1 MTELKYWLW
10 LTSCPGMTP
19 GKVLMLLDHFVTP
32 ERIYYADREEYT
44 LFSLTE
50 RQRRSLEDKSMDRPQ
65 KILADCERL
74 GVDIM
79 TLQDAAYPQRLRQ
92 LADPPAVLYWKGKKF
107 LFDEEPAIAVV
118 GTRKPS
124 QYGKRMAEQFGL
136 ELSRGGALLV
146 SGIAEGLDSC
156 AIRGALK
163 GGGAVV
169 SLLAGGVDRIIPK
182 ENRFLAQD
190 VAAVGALISEY
201 PPGTEHRG
209 EHYRPRNRILSGL
222 CLGVLA
228 VECRTFG
235 GTMLT
240 VNHALEQG
248 RDVFAVPGALDNE
261 MSEGT
266 NRLIQQGAKLVT
278 SGRDILEEYWDRFPL
293 KLSAAAP
300 LPPQVVRERLGEL
313 EGTERSS
320 ERDKN
325 RERSPEPE
333 SQMPKQHSGRE
344 IVPRKEQKSRFT
356 DDELQI
362 IAALEDKPLSADE
375 VVERTQISARY
386 VLSALTML
394 QVQGAVEE
402 LPGRRFRALVELE
415 Q

>member
-10 LTSCPGMTP
+10 LTSRPGMTP
-19 GKVLMLLDHFVTP
+19 GKVQMLLDHFVTP
-32 ERIYYADREEYT
+32 ERIYYADQEEYR
-44 LFSLTE
+44 LLSLTE
-50 RQRRSLEDKSMDRPQ
+50 RQRQGLKDKNMDRPQ
-65 KILADCERL
+65 AILADCERL

-118 GTRKPS
+118 GTRRPS
-124 QYGKRMAEQFGL
+124 QYGERIAEKFGL
-136 ELSRGGALLV
+136 ELSRGGALVV
-146 SGIAEGLDSC
+146 SGIAEGLDTC

-169 SLLAGGVDRIIPK
+169 SLLAGGVDRIAGPS
-182 ENRFLAQD
+182 RFLAQD

-228 VECRTFG
+228 VECRSFG

-293 KLSAAAP
+293 KLSDAAP
-300 LPPQVVRERLGEL
+300 LPPQVARERLGE
-313 EGTERSS
+313 G
-320 ERDKN
+320 KKAQP
-325 RERSPEPE
+325 SPEPE
-333 SQMPKQHSGRE
+333 KSRSKSPQPEHQAYRQPSGRE
-344 IVPRKEQKSRFT
+344 VIPRKEQKARFT

-362 IAALEDKPLSADE
+362 IAALEEHPLSADE

-402 LPGRRFRALVELE
+402 LPGRRFQALVELE

>member
-10 LTSCPGMTP
+10 LTSRPGMTP
-19 GKVLMLLDHFVTP
+19 GKVWMLLDHFVTP
-32 ERIYYADREEYT
+32 ERIYYADQEEYN
-44 LFSLTE
+44 LVSLTE
-50 RQRRSLEDKSMDRPQ
+50 RQRRGLEDKSMDRPQ
-65 KILADCERL
+65 TILADCERL

-118 GTRKPS
+118 GTRRPS
-124 QYGKRMAEQFGL
+124 QYGERMAEKFGL
-136 ELSRGGALLV
+136 ELSRGGALVV
-146 SGIAEGLDSC
+146 SGIAEGLDTC

-169 SLLAGGVDRIIPK
+169 SLLAGGVDRIAGPS
-182 ENRFLAQD
+182 RFLAQD

-228 VECRTFG
+228 VECRSFG

-300 LPPQVVRERLGEL
+300 LPPQVARERLGEGKPV
-313 EGTERSS
+313 EP
-320 ERDKN
+320 
-325 RERSPEPE
+325 SPEPE
-333 SQMPKQHSGRE
+333 KSRAKSPQPERQEPRQPSGRE
-344 IVPRKEQKSRFT
+344 VIPRKEQKARFT

-362 IAALEDKPLSADE
+362 IAALEERSLSADE

>member
-10 LTSCPGMTP
+10 LTSRPGMTP
-19 GKVLMLLDHFVTP
+19 GKVWMLLDHFVTP
-32 ERIYYADREEYT
+32 ERIYYADQEEYN
-44 LFSLTE
+44 LVSLTE
-50 RQRRSLEDKSMDRPQ
+50 RQRRGLEDKSMDRPQ
-65 KILADCERL
+65 TILADCERL

-107 LFDEEPAIAVV
+107 LFDEEPAVAVV
-118 GTRKPS
+118 GTRRPS
-124 QYGKRMAEQFGL
+124 QYGERMAEKFGL
-136 ELSRGGALLV
+136 ELSRGGALVV
-146 SGIAEGLDSC
+146 SGIAEGLDTC

-169 SLLAGGVDRIIPK
+169 SLLAGGVDRIAGPS
-182 ENRFLAQD
+182 RFLAQD

-228 VECRTFG
+228 VECRSFG

-300 LPPQVVRERLGEL
+300 LPPQVARERLGEGKPV
-313 EGTERSS
+313 EP
-320 ERDKN
+320 
-325 RERSPEPE
+325 SPEPE
-333 SQMPKQHSGRE
+333 KSRAKSPQPERQEPRQPSGRE
-344 IVPRKEQKSRFT
+344 VIPRKEQKARFT

-362 IAALEDKPLSADE
+362 IAALEERSLSADE

-402 LPGRRFRALVELE
+402 LPGRRFQALVELE

>member
-10 LTSCPGMTP
+10 LTSRPGMTP
-19 GKVLMLLDHFVTP
+19 GKVWMLLDHFVTP
-32 ERIYYADREEYT
+32 ERIYYADQEEYN
-44 LFSLTE
+44 LVPLTE
-50 RQRRSLEDKSMDRPQ
+50 RQRRGLEDKSMDRPQ
-65 KILADCERL
+65 TILADCERL

-118 GTRKPS
+118 GTRRPS
-124 QYGKRMAEQFGL
+124 QYGERMAEKFGL
-136 ELSRGGALLV
+136 ELSRGGALVV
-146 SGIAEGLDSC
+146 SGIAEGLDTC

-169 SLLAGGVDRIIPK
+169 SLLAGGVDRIAGPS
-182 ENRFLAQD
+182 RFLAQD

-228 VECRTFG
+228 VECRSFG

-300 LPPQVVRERLGEL
+300 LPPQVARERLGEGKPV
-313 EGTERSS
+313 EP
-320 ERDKN
+320 
-325 RERSPEPE
+325 SPEPE
-333 SQMPKQHSGRE
+333 KSRAKSPQPERQEPRQPSGRE
-344 IVPRKEQKSRFT
+344 VIPRKEQKARFT

-362 IAALEDKPLSADE
+362 IAALEERSLSADE

>member
-10 LTSCPGMTP
+10 LTTRQGMTA
-19 GKVLMLLDHFVTP
+19 GKVLLLLDHFATP
-32 ERIYYADREEYT
+32 ERLYYADPEEYA
-44 LFSLTE
+44 LLPLNE
-50 RQRRSLEDKSMDRPQ
+50 HQRRGLEDKSMDRPE
-65 KILADCERL
+65 KILDDCQRL

-79 TLQDAAYPQRLRQ
+79 TLRDAAYPQRLRQ
-92 LADPPAVLYWKGKKF
+92 LVDPPAVLYWKGKKI
-107 LFDEEPAIAVV
+107 LFDEEAAIAVV
-118 GTRKPS
+118 GSREPTE
-124 QYGKRMAEQFGL
+124 YGERMAEKFGL
-136 ELSRGGALLV
+136 ELSRGGALVV
-146 SGIAEGLDSC
+146 SGIAEGLDTC

-169 SLLAGGVDRIIPK
+169 SMLAGGVDCIVPK
-182 ENRFLAQD
+182 ANRFLAQD

-201 PPGTEHRG
+201 PPGTQHKG

-248 RDVFAVPGALDNE
+248 RDVFAVHGALDNP

-266 NRLIQQGAKLVT
+266 NLLIQQGAKLVT
-278 SGRDILEEYWDRFPL
+278 AGRDILEEYWDRFPL

-300 LPPQVVRERLGEL
+300 LPPQVARERL
-313 EGTERSS
+313 EGAVKEKKAPRQ
-320 ERDKN
+320 EQ
-325 RERSPEPE
+325 REPQAET
-333 SQMPKQHSGRE
+333 GRMV
-344 IVPRKEQKSRFT
+344 IPRKEQKSRFT

-362 IAALEDKPLSADE
+362 IAALEQSPLSADQ
-375 VVERTQISARY
+375 VVERTQISAKY

-402 LPGRRFRALVELE
+402 LPGRRFQALMELE
-415 Q
+415 K

>member
-10 LTSCPGMTP
+10 LTSRPGMTP
-19 GKVLMLLDHFVTP
+19 GKVWMLLDHFVTP
-32 ERIYYADREEYT
+32 ERIYYADQEEYN
-44 LFSLTE
+44 LVPLTE
-50 RQRRSLEDKSMDRPQ
+50 RQRRGLEDKGMDRPQ
-65 KILADCERL
+65 TILADCERL

-118 GTRKPS
+118 GTRRPS
-124 QYGKRMAEQFGL
+124 QYGERVAEKFGL
-136 ELSRGGALLV
+136 ELSRGGALVV
-146 SGIAEGLDSC
+146 SGIAEGLDTC

-169 SLLAGGVDRIIPK
+169 SLLAGGVDRIAGPS
-182 ENRFLAQD
+182 RYLAQD

-228 VECRTFG
+228 VECRSFG

-300 LPPQVVRERLGEL
+300 LPPQVARERLGEGKPV
-313 EGTERSS
+313 EP
-320 ERDKN
+320 
-325 RERSPEPE
+325 SPEPE
-333 SQMPKQHSGRE
+333 KSRAKSPQPERQEPRQPSGRE
-344 IVPRKEQKSRFT
+344 VIPRKEQKARFT

-362 IAALEDKPLSADE
+362 IAALEERSLSADE

>member
-10 LTSCPGMTP
+10 LTSRPGMTP

-32 ERIYYADREEYT
+32 ERIYYADQEEYR
-44 LFSLTE
+44 LVPLTQ
-50 RQRRSLEDKSMDRPQ
+50 RQRSGLEDKSMDRPQ
-65 KILADCERL
+65 AILADCERL

-118 GTRKPS
+118 GTRTPS
-124 QYGKRMAEQFGL
+124 QYGQRMAEKFGL
-136 ELSRGGALLV
+136 ELSRGGALVV
-146 SGIAEGLDSC
+146 SGVAEGLDTC

-169 SLLAGGVDRIIPK
+169 SLLAGGVDRIAGQS
-182 ENRFLAQD
+182 RFLAQD

-201 PPGTEHRG
+201 PPGTKPLG

-228 VECRTFG
+228 VECRSVG

-300 LPPQVVRERLGEL
+300 LPPQVARERLGEGKQ
-313 EGTERSS
+313 EEPGPEPEKSRA
-320 ERDKN
+320 K
-325 RERSPEPE
+325 SPEPE
-333 SQMPKQHSGRE
+333 RQDQQPPGRE
-344 IVPRKEQKSRFT
+344 VIPRKEQKACFT

-362 IAALEDKPLSADE
+362 IAALEQRPLSADE

-402 LPGRRFRALVELE
+402 LPGRRFQALVELE
-415 Q
+415 P

>member
-10 LTSCPGMTP
+10 LTTRPGMTP

-32 ERIYYADREEYT
+32 ERIYYADQEEYA
-44 LFSLTE
+44 LFPLTE
-50 RQRRSLEDKSMDRPQ
+50 RQRRGLEDKSMDRPQ
-65 KILADCERL
+65 DILADCDRL

-118 GTRKPS
+118 GSRKPTE
-124 QYGKRMAEQFGL
+124 YGERMAEKFGL
-136 ELSRGGALLV
+136 ELSRGGALVV
-146 SGIAEGLDSC
+146 SGIAEGLDTC

-169 SLLAGGVDRIIPK
+169 SLLAGGVDRIVPK
-182 ENRFLAQD
+182 TNRFLAQD

-201 PPGTEHRG
+201 PPGTEHKG

-293 KLSAAAP
+293 KLSATAP
-300 LPPQVVRERLGEL
+300 LPPQVVRERL
-313 EGTERSS
+313 ERPV
-320 ERDKN
+320 ERQRPSQPDRN
-325 RERSPEPE
+325 PEPKQPVQ
-333 SQMPKQHSGRE
+333 SQPSGRE
-344 IVPRKEQKSRFT
+344 VVLRKDQKARFT

-362 IAALEDKPLSADE
+362 IAVLEEKPLSADE

-402 LPGRRFRALVELE
+402 LPGRRFRALIELE

>member
-10 LTSCPGMTP
+10 LTSRPGMTP
-19 GKVLMLLDHFVTP
+19 GKVWMLLDHFVTP
-32 ERIYYADREEYT
+32 ERIYYADQEEYN
-44 LFSLTE
+44 LVPLTE
-50 RQRRSLEDKSMDRPQ
+50 RQRRGLEDKGMDRPQ
-65 KILADCERL
+65 TILADCERL

-118 GTRKPS
+118 GTRRPS
-124 QYGKRMAEQFGL
+124 QYGERMAEKFGL
-136 ELSRGGALLV
+136 ELSRGGALVV
-146 SGIAEGLDSC
+146 SGIAEGLDTC

-169 SLLAGGVDRIIPK
+169 SLLAGGVDRIAGPS
-182 ENRFLAQD
+182 RYLAQD
-190 VAAVGALISEY
+190 VAAVGALISDY

-228 VECRTFG
+228 VECRSFG

-300 LPPQVVRERLGEL
+300 LPPQVARERLGEGKPV
-313 EGTERSS
+313 EP
-320 ERDKN
+320 
-325 RERSPEPE
+325 SPEPE
-333 SQMPKQHSGRE
+333 KSRAKSPQPERQEPRQPSGRE
-344 IVPRKEQKSRFT
+344 VIPRKEQKARFT

-362 IAALEDKPLSADE
+362 IAALEERSLSADE

-394 QVQGAVEE
+394 QVQEAVEE

>member
-10 LTSCPGMTP
+10 LTSRPGMTP
-19 GKVLMLLDHFVTP
+19 GKVWMLLDHFVTP
-32 ERIYYADREEYT
+32 ERIYYADQEEYN
-44 LFSLTE
+44 LVSLTE
-50 RQRRSLEDKSMDRPQ
+50 RQRRGLEDKSMDRPQ
-65 KILADCERL
+65 TILADCERL

-118 GTRKPS
+118 GTRRPS
-124 QYGKRMAEQFGL
+124 QYGERMAEKFGL
-136 ELSRGGALLV
+136 ELSRGGALVV
-146 SGIAEGLDSC
+146 SGIAEGLDTC

-169 SLLAGGVDRIIPK
+169 SLLAGGVDRIAGPS
-182 ENRFLAQD
+182 RFLAQD

-228 VECRTFG
+228 VECRSFG

-300 LPPQVVRERLGEL
+300 LPPQVARERLGEGKPVEL
-313 EGTERSS
+313 
-320 ERDKN
+320 
-325 RERSPEPE
+325 SPEPE
-333 SQMPKQHSGRE
+333 KSRAKSPQPERQEPRQPSGRE
-344 IVPRKEQKSRFT
+344 VIPRKEQKARFT

-362 IAALEDKPLSADE
+362 IAALEERSLSADE

>member
-10 LTSCPGMTP
+10 LTSRPGMTP
-19 GKVLMLLDHFVTP
+19 GKVWMLLDHFVTP
-32 ERIYYADREEYT
+32 ERIYYADQEEYN
-44 LFSLTE
+44 LVPLTE
-50 RQRRSLEDKSMDRPQ
+50 RQRRGLEDKSMDRPQ
-65 KILADCERL
+65 TILADCERL

-92 LADPPAVLYWKGKKF
+92 LTDPPAVLYWKGKKF
-107 LFDEEPAIAVV
+107 LFDEEPAVAVV
-118 GTRKPS
+118 GTRRPS
-124 QYGKRMAEQFGL
+124 QYGERVAEKFGL
-136 ELSRGGALLV
+136 ELSRGGALVV
-146 SGIAEGLDSC
+146 SGIAEGLDTC

-169 SLLAGGVDRIIPK
+169 SLLAGGVDRIAGPS
-182 ENRFLAQD
+182 RYLAQD

-228 VECRTFG
+228 VECRSFG

-300 LPPQVVRERLGEL
+300 LPPQVARERLGEGKPV
-313 EGTERSS
+313 EP
-320 ERDKN
+320 
-325 RERSPEPE
+325 SPEPE
-333 SQMPKQHSGRE
+333 KSRAKSPQPERQEPRQPSGRE
-344 IVPRKEQKSRFT
+344 VIPRKEQKARFT

-362 IAALEDKPLSADE
+362 IAALEERSLSADE

>member
-10 LTSCPGMTP
+10 LTSRPGMTP

-32 ERIYYADREEYT
+32 ERIYYADQEEYR
-44 LFSLTE
+44 LVPLTQ
-50 RQRRSLEDKSMDRPQ
+50 RQRSGLEDKSMDRPQ
-65 KILADCERL
+65 AILADCERL

-118 GTRKPS
+118 GTRTPS
-124 QYGKRMAEQFGL
+124 QYGRRMAEKFGL
-136 ELSRGGALLV
+136 ELSRGGALVV
-146 SGIAEGLDSC
+146 SGVAEGLDTC

-169 SLLAGGVDRIIPK
+169 SLLAGGVDRIAGQS
-182 ENRFLAQD
+182 RFLAQD

-201 PPGTEHRG
+201 PPGTKPLG

-228 VECRTFG
+228 VECRSFG

-278 SGRDILEEYWDRFPL
+278 SGQDILEEYWDRFPL

-300 LPPQVVRERLGEL
+300 LPPQVARERLGEGKQ
-313 EGTERSS
+313 EEPGPEPEKSRA
-320 ERDKN
+320 K
-325 RERSPEPE
+325 SPEPE
-333 SQMPKQHSGRE
+333 RQDQQPPGRE
-344 IVPRKEQKSRFT
+344 VIPRKEQKARFT

-362 IAALEDKPLSADE
+362 IAALEQRPLSADE

-402 LPGRRFRALVELE
+402 LPGRRFQALVELE
-415 Q
+415 P

>member
-10 LTSCPGMTP
+10 LTSRPGMTP
-19 GKVLMLLDHFVTP
+19 GKVWMLLDHFVTP
-32 ERIYYADREEYT
+32 ERIYYADQEEYN
-44 LFSLTE
+44 LVPLTQ
-50 RQRRSLEDKSMDRPQ
+50 RQRRGLEDKSMDRPQ
-65 KILADCERL
+65 TILADCERL

-118 GTRKPS
+118 GTRRPS
-124 QYGKRMAEQFGL
+124 QYGERMAEKFGL
-136 ELSRGGALLV
+136 ELSRGGALVV
-146 SGIAEGLDSC
+146 SGIAEGLDTC

-169 SLLAGGVDRIIPK
+169 SLLAGGVDRIAGPS
-182 ENRFLAQD
+182 RFLAQD

-228 VECRTFG
+228 VECRSFG

-300 LPPQVVRERLGEL
+300 LPPQVARERLGEGKPV
-313 EGTERSS
+313 EP
-320 ERDKN
+320 
-325 RERSPEPE
+325 SPEPE
-333 SQMPKQHSGRE
+333 KSRAKSPQPERQEPRQPSGRE
-344 IVPRKEQKSRFT
+344 VIPRKEQKARFT

-362 IAALEDKPLSADE
+362 IAALEERSLSADE

>member
-10 LTSCPGMTP
+10 LTSRPGMTP
-19 GKVLMLLDHFVTP
+19 GKVWMLLDHFVTP
-32 ERIYYADREEYT
+32 ERIYYADQEEYR
-44 LFSLTE
+44 LVPLTE
-50 RQRRSLEDKSMDRPQ
+50 RQRRGLEDKGMDRPQ
-65 KILADCERL
+65 TILADCERL

-118 GTRKPS
+118 GTRRPS
-124 QYGKRMAEQFGL
+124 QYGERMAEKFGL
-136 ELSRGGALLV
+136 ELSRGGALVV
-146 SGIAEGLDSC
+146 SGIAEGLDTC
-156 AIRGALK
+156 ASRGALK

-169 SLLAGGVDRIIPK
+169 SLLAGGVDRIAGPS
-182 ENRFLAQD
+182 RYLAQD

-228 VECRTFG
+228 VECRSFG

-278 SGRDILEEYWDRFPL
+278 SGRDMLEEYWDRFPL

-300 LPPQVVRERLGEL
+300 LPPQVARERLGEGKPV
-313 EGTERSS
+313 EP
-320 ERDKN
+320 
-325 RERSPEPE
+325 SPEPE
-333 SQMPKQHSGRE
+333 KSRAKSPQPERQEPRQPSGRE
-344 IVPRKEQKSRFT
+344 VIPRKEQKARFT

-362 IAALEDKPLSADE
+362 IAALEERSLSADE

>member
-10 LTSCPGMTP
+10 LTSCPGMTA
-19 GKVLMLLDHFVTP
+19 GKIQMLLDYFVTP
-32 ERIYYADREEYT
+32 ERIYYAGREEYSE
-44 LFSLTE
+44 LSLTP
-50 RQRRSLEDKSMDRPQ
+50 RQLQGLEEKSMDQPQ
-65 KILADCERL
+65 KILEDCQRL
-74 GVDIM
+74 GVEIM

-124 QYGKRMAEQFGL
+124 QYGKRMAEKFGL

-163 GGGAVV
+163 GGGPVV
-169 SLLAGGVDRIIPK
+169 SLLAGGVDRIVPK

-201 PPGTEHRG
+201 PPGTEHKG

-222 CLGVLA
+222 CLGALA

-293 KLSAAAP
+293 KLSASAP
-300 LPPQVVRERLGEL
+300 LPPQVARERLREVGE
-313 EGTERSS
+313 EENSPK
-320 ERDKN
+320 RDKPPKKP
-325 RERSPEPE
+325 SQPEN
-333 SQMPKQHSGRE
+333 QTQKQAAGRE
-344 IVPRKEQKSRFT
+344 MIPRKEQKSRFT

-362 IAALEDKPLSADE
+362 IAALKEKPLSADE

-415 Q
+415 P

>member
-10 LTSCPGMTP
+10 LTSRPGMTP
-19 GKVLMLLDHFVTP
+19 GKVWMLLDHFVTP
-32 ERIYYADREEYT
+32 ERIYYADQEEYN
-44 LFSLTE
+44 LVSLTE
-50 RQRRSLEDKSMDRPQ
+50 RQRRGLEDKSMDRPQ
-65 KILADCERL
+65 TILADCERL

-107 LFDEEPAIAVV
+107 LFDEEPAVAVV
-118 GTRKPS
+118 GTRRPS
-124 QYGKRMAEQFGL
+124 QYGERMAEKFGL
-136 ELSRGGALLV
+136 ELSRGGALVV
-146 SGIAEGLDSC
+146 SGIAEGLDTC

-169 SLLAGGVDRIIPK
+169 SLLAGGVDRIAGPS
-182 ENRFLAQD
+182 RFLAQD

-228 VECRTFG
+228 VECRSFG

-300 LPPQVVRERLGEL
+300 LPPQVARERLGEGKPV
-313 EGTERSS
+313 EP
-320 ERDKN
+320 
-325 RERSPEPE
+325 SPEPE
-333 SQMPKQHSGRE
+333 KSRAKSPQPERQEPRQPSGRE
-344 IVPRKEQKSRFT
+344 VIPRKEQKARFT

-362 IAALEDKPLSADE
+362 IAALEEHPLSADE

>member
-10 LTSCPGMTP
+10 LTSRPGMTS
-19 GKVLMLLDHFVTP
+19 GKVWMLLDHFVTS
-32 ERIYYADREEYT
+32 ERIYYADQEEYN
-44 LFSLTE
+44 LVPLTE
-50 RQRRSLEDKSMDRPQ
+50 RQRRGLEDKSMDRPQ
-65 KILADCERL
+65 AILADCERL

-118 GTRKPS
+118 GTRRPS
-124 QYGKRMAEQFGL
+124 QYGERVAEKFGL
-136 ELSRGGALLV
+136 ELSRGGALVV
-146 SGIAEGLDSC
+146 SGIAEGLDTC

-169 SLLAGGVDRIIPK
+169 SLLAGGVDRIAGPS
-182 ENRFLAQD
+182 RFLAQD

-228 VECRTFG
+228 VECRSFG

-300 LPPQVVRERLGEL
+300 LPPQVARERLGEGKPV
-313 EGTERSS
+313 EP
-320 ERDKN
+320 
-325 RERSPEPE
+325 SPEPE
-333 SQMPKQHSGRE
+333 KSRAKSLEPERQEPRQPSGRE
-344 IVPRKEQKSRFT
+344 VIPRKEQKARFT
-356 DDELQI
+356 DDELHI
-362 IAALEDKPLSADE
+362 IAALEQRPLSADE

>member
-10 LTSCPGMTP
+10 LTSRPGMTP

-32 ERIYYADREEYT
+32 ERIYYADQEEY
-44 LFSLTE
+44 SLVPLTQ
-50 RQRRSLEDKSMDRPQ
+50 RQRRGLEDKSMDRPQ
-65 KILADCERL
+65 TILADCERL

-118 GTRKPS
+118 GARRPS
-124 QYGKRMAEQFGL
+124 QYGERMAEKFGL
-136 ELSRGGALLV
+136 ELSRGGALVV
-146 SGIAEGLDSC
+146 SGIAEGLDTC

-169 SLLAGGVDRIIPK
+169 SLLAGGVDRIAGPS
-182 ENRFLAQD
+182 RFLAQD

-228 VECRTFG
+228 VECRSFG

-300 LPPQVVRERLGEL
+300 LPPQVVRERLGEGRRV
-313 EGTERSS
+313 EP
-320 ERDKN
+320 
-325 RERSPEPE
+325 SPEPE
-333 SQMPKQHSGRE
+333 EGRAKSPEPERQEPRQPSGRE
-344 IVPRKEQKSRFT
+344 VIPRKEQKARFT

-362 IAALEDKPLSADE
+362 IAALEERPLSADE

-402 LPGRRFRALVELE
+402 LPGRRFQALVELE

>member
-10 LTSCPGMTP
+10 LTSRPGMTP
-19 GKVLMLLDHFVTP
+19 GKVWMLLDHFVTP
-32 ERIYYADREEYT
+32 ERIYYADQEEYN
-44 LFSLTE
+44 LVSLTE
-50 RQRRSLEDKSMDRPQ
+50 RQRRGLEDKGMDRPQ
-65 KILADCERL
+65 TILADCERL

-107 LFDEEPAIAVV
+107 LFDEEPAVAVV
-118 GTRKPS
+118 GTRRPS
-124 QYGKRMAEQFGL
+124 QYGERMAEKFGL
-136 ELSRGGALLV
+136 ELSRGGALVV
-146 SGIAEGLDSC
+146 SGIAEGLDTC

-169 SLLAGGVDRIIPK
+169 SLLAGGVDRIAGPS
-182 ENRFLAQD
+182 RFLAQD

-228 VECRTFG
+228 VECRSFG

-300 LPPQVVRERLGEL
+300 LPPQVARERLGQGKRVEP
-313 EGTERSS
+313 
-320 ERDKN
+320 
-325 RERSPEPE
+325 SPEPE
-333 SQMPKQHSGRE
+333 KSRAKSPQPERQEPRQPSGRE
-344 IVPRKEQKSRFT
+344 VIPRKEQKARFT

-362 IAALEDKPLSADE
+362 IAALEERSLSADE

>member
-10 LTSCPGMTP
+10 LTSRPGMTP
-19 GKVLMLLDHFVTP
+19 GKVWMLLDHFVTP
-32 ERIYYADREEYT
+32 ERIYYADQEEYR
-44 LFSLTE
+44 LVPLTE
-50 RQRRSLEDKSMDRPQ
+50 RQRRGLEDKGMDRPQ
-65 KILADCERL
+65 TILADCERL

-118 GTRKPS
+118 GTRRPS
-124 QYGKRMAEQFGL
+124 QYGERMAEKFGL
-136 ELSRGGALLV
+136 ELSRGGALVV
-146 SGIAEGLDSC
+146 SGIAEGLDTC

-169 SLLAGGVDRIIPK
+169 SLLAGGVDRIAGPS
-182 ENRFLAQD
+182 RFLAQD

-228 VECRTFG
+228 VECRSFG

-300 LPPQVVRERLGEL
+300 LPPQVARERLGEGKPV
-313 EGTERSS
+313 EP
-320 ERDKN
+320 
-325 RERSPEPE
+325 SPEPE
-333 SQMPKQHSGRE
+333 KSRAKSPQPERQEPRQPSGRE
-344 IVPRKEQKSRFT
+344 VIPRKEQKARFT

-362 IAALEDKPLSADE
+362 IAALEERSLSADE

>member
-10 LTSCPGMTP
+10 LTSRPGMTP
-19 GKVLMLLDHFVTP
+19 GKVWMLLDHFVTP
-32 ERIYYADREEYT
+32 ERIYYADQEEYN
-44 LFSLTE
+44 LVPLTE
-50 RQRRSLEDKSMDRPQ
+50 RQRRGLEDKSMDRPQ
-65 KILADCERL
+65 TILADCERL

-107 LFDEEPAIAVV
+107 LFDEEPAVAVV
-118 GTRKPS
+118 GTRRPS
-124 QYGKRMAEQFGL
+124 QYGERMAEKFGL
-136 ELSRGGALLV
+136 ELSRGGALVV
-146 SGIAEGLDSC
+146 SGIAEGLDTC

-169 SLLAGGVDRIIPK
+169 SLLAGGVDRIAGPS
-182 ENRFLAQD
+182 RFLAQD

-228 VECRTFG
+228 VECRSFG

-300 LPPQVVRERLGEL
+300 LPPQVVRERLGEGRQVEPGPEPE
-313 EGTERSS
+313 EGRA
-320 ERDKN
+320 K
-325 RERSPEPE
+325 SPEPE
-333 SQMPKQHSGRE
+333 RPARRQPSGRE
-344 IVPRKEQKSRFT
+344 VIPCKEQKDRFT

-362 IAALEDKPLSADE
+362 IAALEEHPLSADE